1 MLEQKIKT
9 AVICH
14 DAGGAE
20 ILSSY
25 IRQKSIKP
33 FFCIDGPAVSI
44 FERKFG
50 TLRVDCLEQVIDQ
63 VDRLLCGTSWQSELE
78 WYGIELARTKGKK
91 SIAFLDHW
99 VNYRERFIRNGI
111 EHLPDEIW
119 VGDSYA
125 QIIAEKTFPELQIT
139 FVENPSFSD
148 IYDEISIFKR
158 NVRPS
163 SSGLTVLFV
172 SDNLAESM
180 MKQYG
185 NERHWGYT
193 DNDTLEYFLQHL
205 DILNEAVNKIII
217 RPHPSESVNNYKWV
231 ESTKSFS
238 VEIGGEKTLLEEIA
252 LSDVVVGAESMA
264 MVIAVI
270 AGKRVISC
278 IPPEGKDCSLPQVEI
293 EKMQNLIE
301 EKNKVVNEVL

>member
-1 MLEQKIKT
+1 MPEEKNKI
-9 AVICH
+9 AIVCH

-25 IRQKSIKP
+25 VKQQGIKP

-50 TLRVDCLEQVIDQ
+50 TLKVDCLEQVIDQ
-63 VDRLLCGTSWQSELE
+63 VELFLCGTSWQSELE
-78 WYGIELARTKGKK
+78 WHAIELARTKGKK

-99 VNYRERFIRNGI
+99 VNYRERFIRNGV

-125 QIIAEKTFPELQIT
+125 KIIAEKIFPELKIT

-148 IYDEISIFKR
+148 IHDDISILAK
-158 NVRPS
+158 NISPS
-163 SSGLTVLFV
+163 STGLTVLFV

-193 DNDTLEYFLQHL
+193 DNDTLEYLLQHL
-205 DILNEAVNKIII
+205 DILSEPVNKIII
-217 RPHPSESVNNYKWV
+217 RPHPSESANNFKWV
-231 ESTKSFS
+231 KSTKNFS

-252 LSDVVVGAESMA
+252 TSDVVVGAESMA
-264 MVIAVI
+264 MVIALI

-278 IPPEGKDCSLPQVEI
+278 IPPGGKDCSLPQVEI

-301 EKNKVVNEVL
+301 AKNKVVNEVL